1 MQPITMGSEDRGVED
16 GWFTRTVPVRRHKAE
31 SPMKKAD
38 VLVRLTLGVVALV
51 GTKLDKTGFS
61 RTWLSSSGSAIQ

>member
-1 MQPITMGSEDRGVED
+1 M
-16 GWFTRTVPVRRHKAE
+16 FTRTVPVRQHKAE

-51 GTKLDKTGFS
+51 GTKLDKTGFY
-61 RTWLSSSGSAIQ
+61 RA

>member
-1 MQPITMGSEDRGVED
+1 M
-16 GWFTRTVPVRRHKAE
+16 FTRTVPVRKHKAE

-51 GTKLDKTGFS
+51 GTKVDKIGFS
-61 RTWLSSSGSAIQ
+61 RAWLSSTAPLYSELVDALKLR